1 MLRIEYIC
9 HSCLH
14 INTGDTTIVIDP
26 WFKGTAYKGQWYL
39 FPQPVNTDMIYD
51 AENILISHGHDD
63 HLHEESLRSINK
75 KARIFFPYQWRTG
88 ITEYLENIGFKKIT
102 EAITFKSYHV
112 SPSTTITYIGF
123 SLESVIVIECD
134 GKVIVNLN
142 DALNSHHENIVKM
155 FLREIKKRWPVI
167 DYLFSG
173 WSGAGYFP
181 NTVHYKNKND
191 REIGI
196 LREQYFAN
204 NFCRFVK
211 FLEPERAIPF
221 APGFALLA
229 HDKRWINGVKF
240 PRTEAEQYYRENF
253 DAGTKVEFCIMQP
266 GSYFEN
272 EKFNKSSQYYAE
284 SKNDSLYH
292 LVEKVFE
299 KEIIA
304 FNAEKTADEKMAE
317 DLKISMGK
325 ILNHNSPL
333 YNKAVLDDA
342 SFTVILTDV
351 KRNNCFNVD
360 RLNESF
366 VVTRSDNPSPGRK
379 LHISTTSRL
388 LEFSFE
394 REWGADAMTIGY
406 GIDVEVFEEFTLEKN
421 LDIVC
426 VRLLS
431 LYPKATDNLIKQP
444 FRSMKWLVT
453 NPIMSA
459 LAIKQKLSLRAAVN
473 KYPYNERDHW
483 ISYSK
488 CDLCQVCNMPLLSK
502 EFAEQLGESN

>member
-9 HSCLH
+9 HSCLY
-14 INTGDTTIVIDP
+14 ISTGDTTLVIDP

-39 FPQPVNTDMIYD
+39 FPQPVNTDMIHD

-63 HLHEESLRSINK
+63 HLHEESLREISKNTK
-75 KARIFFPYQWRTG
+75 IFFPYQWRAGVTK
-88 ITEYLENIGFKKIT
+88 YLKSLGFRKII
-102 EAITFKSYHV
+102 EAITCKSYSV
-112 SPSTTITYIGF
+112 SPTTTITYIGF

-155 FLREIKKRWPVI
+155 FLHEIKKRWNRI

-181 NTVHYKNKND
+181 NTIHYKNKD
-191 REIGI
+191 DIEIGR

-221 APGFALLA
+221 TPGFALLA
-229 HDKRWINGVKF
+229 HDKRWINEIKF
-240 PRTEAEQYYRENF
+240 PRTKAEQYYRENF
-253 DAGTKVEFCIMQP
+253 DAATNVEFCIMQP
-266 GSYFEN
+266 GSYFED
-272 EKFNKSSQYYAE
+272 EKLNPPLPCYTE
-284 SKNDSLYH
+284 VKNDSFGH
-292 LVEKVFE
+292 DIDKVFE

-304 FNAEKTADEKMAE
+304 FNRRQAAEEKTAEE
-317 DLKISMGK
+317 LKDRMQEVLNYNSSLYDK
-325 ILNHNSPL
+325 I
-333 YNKAVLDDA
+333 VLDDA
-342 SFTVILTDV
+342 TFVVILTDV

-360 RLNESF
+360 RVNGGF
-366 VVTRSDNPSPGRK
+366 IVTRSNTPFIERK
-379 LHISTTSRL
+379 LHISTTSRML
-388 LEFSFE
+388 KFSFE
-394 REWGADAMTIGY
+394 REWGADVMTIGY
-406 GIDVEVFEEFTLEKN
+406 GLDVEVFEELTLEKN

-431 LYPKATDNLIKQP
+431 LYPRATDNLFKQP
-444 FRSMKWLVT
+444 FRSIKWLIT

-459 LAIKQKLSLRAAVN
+459 LAIKQKITLRAAVN

-502 EFAEQLGESN
+502 EFSEQL